1 MGAGNKLDPTS
12 FRVADIY
19 KTSVDPIA
27 RVMRHELRKRG
38 VKSLKVVYSTET
50 PIKPDPLMVEG
61 QAALDSQS
69 SSIKKRATPA
79 SIAFVPSVAGIIL
92 AGEVIKDIIGL
103 T

>member
-1 MGAGNKLDPTS
+1 
-12 FRVADIY
+12 
-19 KTSVDPIA
+19 
-27 RVMRHELRKRG
+27 
-38 VKSLKVVYSTET
+38 
-50 PIKPDPLMVEG
+50 MVEG

-79 SIAFVPSVAGIIL
+79 SIAFVPSVAGLIL